1 MFKVDSFL
9 WAVFFL
15 IFCSLHQREI
25 HISQFWLVGPYA
37 SGGDAYSFSRGL
49 TFALGGGLESD
60 FTWLHASTR
69 SDAVH
74 MWFMGNTFFNQK
86 NFEENRLIHLHNSC
100 HQSKWIIPLSLFAFS
115 RWSQTLWIPC
125 HSATLG
131 AIYEMERQ
139 GADTHTPLPFIPG
152 WSFTACRSSP
162 QNLLLGLYYVNLQ
175 ILTLK
180 IV

>member
-1 MFKVDSFL
+1 MGCFL
-9 WAVFFL
+9 SHLLFP
-15 IFCSLHQREI
+15 S
-25 HISQFWLVGPYA
+25 PK
-37 SGGDAYSFSRGL
+37 
-49 TFALGGGLESD
+49 
-60 FTWLHASTR
+60 
-69 SDAVH
+69 
-74 MWFMGNTFFNQK
+74 GNTYIPILTGRAICIWWWCLQFFPRPHIRSRWRSWIRLHMTPRQHSLRCGPHVVHGKHILQSK

-115 RWSQTLWIPC
+115 RWSQTPWIPC

-139 GADTHTPLPFIPG
+139 GADTHTPLPFIRG